1 MTPSS
6 GRTPKIWRDGVL
18 VSWEDATIHVMSH
31 AVHYGSSVFE
41 GVRCYETPQ
50 GPAVFRLRDHM
61 RRLHDSC
68 RIYRIP
74 MRHSVDELV
83 QATLDTVSANELRA
97 CYLRPIVVR
106 TGEQMGVNP
115 ATTPVETFIIAWRWG
130 AYLGHEAL
138 EQGVDVRVSSWRRAQ
153 PDSFPALAKAGGNY
167 LVSQLSKMEA
177 KGDGYAEGIMLDA
190 FGWVAEGSG
199 ENLFLVRDG
208 IVFTTPLAS
217 GILNGITR
225 DSVARIARDLG
236 YEVRE
241 QILPREMLYIADELF
256 FTGTAAE
263 LTPIRSV
270 DRIQVGEG
278 RPGPVTRAIQER
290 FLGIARGEVEDAHG
304 WLTMVPEPASVGGET
319 RSR

>member
-1 MTPSS
+1 MSS
-6 GRTPKIWRDGVL
+6 PDGPDGRTAKIWRDGTL
-18 VSWEDATIHVMSH
+18 VPWDEATIHVMSH
-31 AVHYGSSVFE
+31 VVHYGSSVFE
-41 GVRCYETPQ
+41 GVRCYETPH
-50 GPAVFRLRDHM
+50 GPAVFRLREHM

-74 MRHSVDELV
+74 MRWSVDDLV
-83 QATLDTVSANELRA
+83 QATVDTVAGNELRA
-97 CYLRPIVVR
+97 CYLRPVVVR

-115 ATTPVETFIIAWRWG
+115 TNTPVETFIIAWRWG

-167 LVSQLSKMEA
+167 LNSQLSKLEA
-177 KGDGYAEGIMLDA
+177 RGDGYAEGIMLDA
-190 FGWVAEGSG
+190 FGWVSEGSG
-199 ENLFLVRDG
+199 ENLFLVRDD
-208 IVFTTPLAS
+208 ILFTTPLAS

-225 DSVARIARDLG
+225 DTAVRIARDLG

-241 QILPREMLYIADELF
+241 QVLPREMLYVADELF

-270 DRIQVGEG
+270 DRIQVGAG
-278 RPGPVTRAIQER
+278 RPGPITRAIQER
-290 FLGIARGEVEDAHG
+290 FLGIVRGTLPDAYG
-304 WLTMVPEPASVGGET
+304 WLTMVPSAVGAG
-319 RSR
+319 R